1 MPFKVAARTVLQLG
15 AELISSDG
23 IAFYELI
30 KNAFDAGSAS
40 VEIDV
45 RQRISHGV
53 YRSLRRKLVE
63 QLATGGDAE
72 RDAAALEA
80 LRGEIIAAVDAAVP
94 ESPDF
99 LRAVAN
105 ATSCGELAEILDNA
119 NTITIIDRGSG
130 MTRDTLDKVYLTIG
144 TRSRLIDRQER
155 KRQEEEAPVGDGAS
169 QSPAQST
176 ESDSQPSPILG
187 EKGLG
192 RLSAMRLGDRLRVET
207 TVADEPNF
215 NLLRI
220 DWRWFSHESDAL
232 IETIDVAPE
241 IGPPKPDHSSQ
252 GTTLLISAL
261 TADWTF
267 DKLKGIALHEF
278 SKLIDPFAPKS
289 RYQIVVR
296 FNGRDIP
303 LPPISDLLFEY
314 AHAVVTATYTVE
326 NGAPRLVGRVNYRLR
341 NRENP
346 IVKNVAELVSLTRVP
361 AESLVSLGPFDM
373 VLYWYNRQLLRR
385 ELSSIG
391 EKQQVLDLE
400 TEWSGGL
407 KLYRDG
413 FRVNP
418 YGNKDDDW
426 LDLDRKALASGGYK
440 VNRTQIVGRVRI
452 TSDGNPAL
460 IDQTNREGV
469 RDCPEK
475 RALIAV
481 LKSIL
486 ESDFRT
492 FLNTIDNELR
502 AKDPLTFEDLGK
514 RVLSEE
520 QQIRRSLAQ
529 LVERHP
535 EIKAET
541 QVVQL
546 VEQSAQ
552 RIRDLMDSA
561 QTLADQVEAG
571 HSQLLHLAG
580 LGLMV
585 EILAHELTRTTQN
598 TLHTVTAAAKSFSD
612 RKLSSVFRTLESQLK
627 TLEKRL
633 RVLDPL
639 SVSGRQRKEEF
650 ELISWVED
658 VLVSHAA
665 QFERHHIRATLN
677 VLPKRPANGLWIKA
691 VKGMIVQILENLFS
705 NSVYW
710 LKVQRQIERGFSAA
724 LTIEIDIPSREI
736 RITDNGPGIEPRRAE
751 EIFQPFVTSKPPGE
765 GKGLGLYISRE
776 IAHYHGASLTLS
788 PNHAVHPDR
797 LNTFVLRL
805 GGDGK

>member
-1 MPFKVAARTVLQLG
+1 MSFKVAARTILQLG

-30 KNAFDAGSAS
+30 KNAFDAGSAT
-40 VEIDV
+40 VEIDI
-45 RQRISHGV
+45 RQRVSYVGLQALRHQLHELKAARGKH
-53 YRSLRRKLVE
+53 SL
-63 QLATGGDAE
+63 
-72 RDAAALEA
+72 DAATLRTFRAAVETFVDATIPGAPELLQK
-80 LRGEIIAAVDAAVP
+80 LRG
-94 ESPDF
+94 
-99 LRAVAN
+99 
-105 ATSCGELAEILDNA
+105 ATSWTELGEFLDDC
-119 NTITIIDRGSG
+119 NTITISDSGSG
-130 MTRDTLDKVYLTIG
+130 MTAKTLDDIYLTIG
-144 TRSRLIDRQER
+144 TRSRLIEREQRRQHE
-155 KRQEEEAPVGDGAS
+155 QEAAS
-169 QSPAQST
+169 QNQLGEA
-176 ESDSQPSPILG
+176 ESEADQCPILG

-207 TVADEPNF
+207 TVPGEKHT
-215 NLLRI
+215 NLLQI
-220 DWRWFSHESDAL
+220 DWRRFSHTSDEL
-232 IETIDVAPE
+232 IGDIDIAPE
-241 IGPPKPDHSSQ
+241 IGPQKSNPSTK
-252 GTTLLISAL
+252 GTALYISAL
-261 TADWTF
+261 TADWTH
-267 DKLKGIALHEF
+267 DKIKEIASHEF
-278 SKLIDPFAPKS
+278 SKLIDPFVPAS
-289 RYQIVVR
+289 RYKIVVR
-296 FNGRDIP
+296 YNGINVP
-303 LPPISDLLFEY
+303 LPPLSDLLFEY
-314 AHAVVTATYTVE
+314 AHAVVTASYTVE
-326 NGAPRLVGRVNYRLR
+326 SGSPQLVGRVHYRMR
-341 NRENP
+341 NREKP
-346 IVKNVAELVSLTRVP
+346 IIKNLAELVSLTKVS

-373 VLYWYNRQLLRR
+373 TLYWYNRQLLRR

-452 TSDGNPAL
+452 TSDRNPAL
-460 IDQTNREGV
+460 TDQTNREGV

-475 RALIAV
+475 RALVAV

-486 ESDFRT
+486 EADFRT
-492 FLNTIDNELR
+492 FLNAVDDELR

-514 RVLSEE
+514 RVLTEE

-535 EIKAET
+535 EIKNET
-541 QVVQL
+541 QVVQI

-552 RIRDLMDSA
+552 RIRDLMESA

-571 HSQLLHLAG
+571 HSQFLHLAG

-598 TLHTVTAAAKSFSD
+598 TLHTVTNAAKTVTD
-612 RKLSSVFRTLESQLK
+612 RKLNSIFRTLESQLK

-650 ELISWVED
+650 DIVSWLDE
-658 VLVSHAA
+658 VLVSHGV
-665 QFERHHIRATLN
+665 QFSRHNIHATLN
-677 VLPKRPANGLWIKA
+677 VLPKRPPNGLRIKA
-691 VKGMIVQILENLFS
+691 VKGMIVQIMENLFS

-710 LKVQRQIERGFSAA
+710 LKVQRQIQKNFDPS
-724 LTIEIDIPSREI
+724 LIVDIDIPSREI

-751 EIFQPFVTSKPPGE
+751 EVFQPFVTSKPPGE

-776 IAHYHGASLTLS
+776 IAQYHGASLTLS
-788 PNHAVHPDR
+788 PIPTVHKNR

-805 GGDGK
+805 SGEAT